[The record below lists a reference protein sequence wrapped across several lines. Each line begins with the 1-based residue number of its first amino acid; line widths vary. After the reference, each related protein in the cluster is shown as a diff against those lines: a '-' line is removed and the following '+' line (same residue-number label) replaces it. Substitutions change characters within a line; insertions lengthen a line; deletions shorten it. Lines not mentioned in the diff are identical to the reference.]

1 MLIATRLLQAHDAAA
16 PLDTVTLDH
25 DTRSKRRFRVTS
37 DNGRDVLIDL
47 AEAAQLAHGAR
58 LEVDGGFI
66 EMRAALEELLE
77 IRGADPLALARI
89 AWHLGNRHTAAE
101 ITADAIYIQPDHVL
115 GDMARRLGAAT
126 TDVMRLFNPEGGAY
140 GGHGTQ
146 GHNHHKKHGH
156 AEHAPHNHPDGE

>member
-1 MLIATRLLQAHDAAA
+1 MLRATHVFHSPDAAT

-25 DTRSKRRFRVTS
+25 DARSKRRFRAIS

-47 AEAAQLAHGAR
+47 AGAAHLAHGAR

-66 EMRAALEELLE
+66 EVRAALEALLE
-77 IRGADPLALARI
+77 IRCTDPLALARI

-101 ITADAIYIQPDHVL
+101 ITEDAIFIQPDHVL

-126 TDVMRLFNPEGGAY
+126 TDVMRAFDPEGGAY
-140 GGHGTQ
+140 GGHRSPS
-146 GHNHHKKHGH
+146 HSHHHH
-156 AEHAPHNHPDGE
+156 AEHAPHSHPDGE